1 MEDTTSTYVVFGED
15 FDEHVYNVILYGKI
29 HGKFYNDVYLGSLIY
44 KFDAR
49 AWAVDGPLK
58 ASDWILTTRS
68 GDVIDCQTG
77 NIDRALLNLDNTI
90 KRYSPK
96 KIDMLLKW

>member
-1 MEDTTSTYVVFGED
+1 MKDTTSTCVVFGED
-15 FDEHVYNVILYGKI
+15 FCGHVYNIVLYGKV
-29 HGKFYNDVYLGSLIY
+29 HGKFYSDVYLGRLIY

-49 AWAVDGPLK
+49 AWAGNGILK
-58 ASDWILTTRS
+58 AGSWILTTKS

-77 NIDRALLNLDNTI
+77 NIDRALSNLDNTI

-96 KIDMLLKW
+96 KIDVLLKW